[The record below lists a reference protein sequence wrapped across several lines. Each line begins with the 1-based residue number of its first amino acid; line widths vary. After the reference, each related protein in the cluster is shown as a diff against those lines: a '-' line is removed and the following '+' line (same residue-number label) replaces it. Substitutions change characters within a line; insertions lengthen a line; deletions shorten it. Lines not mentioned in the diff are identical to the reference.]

1 MSLQTKLVQN
11 LGQSLM
17 MTPQLQ
23 QAIKLLQLG
32 RLEFLEA
39 IEKELIE
46 NPILEESRDD
56 ESLSQGSK
64 ETEIFTLDEN
74 TSSSSFEDGTPEGPN
89 SAPEAK
95 TDWDGYLDIFTD
107 SSGSA
112 APKGS
117 NDFEDRPSL
126 EATLTKTETLID
138 FITEQIR
145 FLNLS
150 DQERITLLHI
160 IGNLDR
166 NGFLCCSYEEL
177 ASDAD
182 CSLEEIT
189 DLIDIVKTLEP
200 AGVGA
205 RDLQECLLFQLE
217 RVEKHNE
224 LEGRIVRNHLDKVE
238 KRRLDLIAKEEAC
251 TLDQVKAAINI
262 IRLLEPWPGRQFA
275 EDSTRYIVPDIYV
288 SKVGKDYVISLN
300 DDGIP
305 RLRVSPYYMNLMK
318 ESAFGDKDS
327 KTYIQ
332 ERVKSATWLIRS
344 IHQRQQTIYKVTE
357 AVISRQRDFLDSG
370 IDHLKPLVLKEIADQ
385 IGMHESTVSR
395 VTTNK
400 YVHTPQG
407 VFELKFF
414 FTNGIKTDSGEI
426 SSSSLKE
433 RIKNLIAAEPENLP
447 LSDQQIAEILKDSKI
462 NIARRTVAKY
472 RESLGIPSSA
482 QRKRAF

>member
-46 NPILEESRDD
+46 NPILEESRDE
-56 ESLSQGSK
+56 ESLGQGAK

-74 TSSSSFEDGTPEGPN
+74 SSPSSFDENSVEGPN

-112 APKGS
+112 APKGAS
-117 NDFEDRPSL
+117 DFDERPSL
-126 EATLTKTETLID
+126 EATLTKTETLLD
-138 FITEQIR
+138 FITEQVR
-145 FLNLS
+145 FLDLS
-150 DQERITLLHI
+150 AQERVTLLHI

-177 ASDAD
+177 ASDAG
-182 CSLEEIT
+182 CSIEEIQE
-189 DLIDIVKTLEP
+189 LMDIVKTLEP
-200 AGVGA
+200 SGVGA
-205 RDLQECLLFQLE
+205 RNLQECLLFQLE
-217 RVEKHNE
+217 RIEKHTE
-224 LEGRIVRNHLDKVE
+224 LEGIIVTHHLDKVE
-238 KRRLDLIAKEEAC
+238 KRRLDLIAKEESC
-251 TLDQVKAAINI
+251 SVDQVKAAINT
-262 IRLLEPWPGRQFA
+262 IRLLEPWPGRQFID
-275 EDSTRYIVPDIYV
+275 DSTRYIVPDIYV

-305 RLRVSPYYMNLMK
+305 KLRVSPYYMNLMR
-318 ESAFGDKDS
+318 ESAVGDKDS
-327 KTYIQ
+327 RTYIQ

-357 AVISRQRDFLDSG
+357 AIISRQKDFLDSG

-433 RIKNLIAAEPENLP
+433 RIKHLIAAEPENSP

-472 RESLGIPSSA
+472 RESLGIPSSS